1 MKKIMSLGVVMIA
14 VAAVVLLTSANGT
27 KKKSVTLGA
36 GNSVYTFYPT
46 ATEYL
51 GGAKGLD
58 TLNFEIASN
67 KLGPCTVVAYVDVK
81 SKAGATDT
89 YKYTLQGRHFLNSDY
104 VTIVEKTA
112 QAASALVAD
121 TNKIGS
127 LGSDKLYRYFQ
138 LSLRTDNDVAVKT
151 DSIVFNAI
159 SFKVLEW

>member
-67 KLGPCTVVAYVDVK
+67 KLGHCTVVAYVDVK
-81 SKAGATDT
+81 SRKCTTDT
-89 YKYTLQGRHFLNSDY
+89 YNYTLKGRHFLISDY
-104 VTIVEKTA
+104 VSIVE
-112 QAASALVAD
+112 
-121 TNKIGS
+121 
-127 LGSDKLYRYFQ
+127 
-138 LSLRTDNDVAVKT
+138 
-151 DSIVFNAI
+151 
-159 SFKVLEW
+159 

>member
-81 SKAGATDT
+81 SRAGSTDT

-112 QAASALVAD
+112 QTASALVAD

-138 LSLRTDNDVAVKT
+138 LSLRTDNSVAAT

-159 SFKVLEW
+159 SFKILEW